1 MRVAPFCV
9 EELADYLRRK
19 PFEVR
24 LLINAL
30 LREGAI
36 VKLDSSR
43 EGGPFYEMPDYV
55 EASKVRVPLVS
66 RRILSIL
73 ELGLTVET
81 KVKPNSRMDTKDTAY
96 RAQLY
101 LTG

>member
-1 MRVAPFCV
+1 LRVAPFCV
-9 EELADYLRRK
+9 EELADDLRRK

-36 VKLDSSR
+36 VKLDSGR

-55 EASKVRVPLVS
+55 EASRVHVS
-66 RRILSIL
+66 QCVLATL
-73 ELGLTVET
+73 
-81 KVKPNSRMDTKDTAY
+81 Y
-96 RAQLY
+96 RN
-101 LTG
+101 GVHRFNN